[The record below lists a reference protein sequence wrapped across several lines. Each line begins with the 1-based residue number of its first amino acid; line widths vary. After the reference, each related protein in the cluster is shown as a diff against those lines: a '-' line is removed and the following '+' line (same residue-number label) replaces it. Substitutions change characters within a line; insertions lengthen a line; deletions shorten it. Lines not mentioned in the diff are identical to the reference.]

1 MIKLSPIL
9 SLTQSDCS
17 FIICCLISSQLIN
30 TPLSPPRPSII
41 YQLETQRDRERD
53 GEKGKAQP
61 FHLERKLF
69 MTSMENRKTKRPEEY
84 RKNQIREE
92 SREDKWPTISHTYD
106 DNHWAIERK
115 GGLTHGSQSNSNP
128 PQFLGQTMATVMK
141 I

>member
-1 MIKLSPIL
+1 
-9 SLTQSDCS
+9 
-17 FIICCLISSQLIN
+17 LIN

-53 GEKGKAQP
+53 GAKGKAQP

-92 SREDKWPTISHTYD
+92 SREDK
-106 DNHWAIERK
+106 
-115 GGLTHGSQSNSNP
+115 
-128 PQFLGQTMATVMK
+128 
-141 I
+141 